1 MLIKIGKCLN
11 DTIQEYKSDLG
22 TPCRL
27 RLRIGGRPILCGV
40 RTKRL
45 APEHAKALLNLIR
58 LITPLDES
66 GGYTRSTML
75 SCARDAQRRYNA
87 ELSESLVFRPETI
100 LMASQFFLAILA
112 ISGHGVLV
120 RKKD

>member
-22 TPCRL
+22 TPSRL

-45 APEHAKALLNLIR
+45 APERAKALLNLIR
-58 LITPLDES
+58 LITPLDGS
-66 GGYTRSTML
+66 GGYTRTML
-75 SCARDAQRRYNA
+75 SIVRDAQRRYNA
-87 ELSESLVFRPETI
+87 ELSKSLVFGPETI
-100 LMASQFFLAILA
+100 LMASQFFLAILV